1 MKKLLFLLLLLSNLI
16 LIAQNKVEKPKL
28 VIIHNEQIVSMET
41 LQDYAKQG
49 RLKAMNKGVS
59 QAKRDALYAIHGD
72 KIGDKEFIT
81 VIELR
86 TEEEMA
92 EMKRIAPSK
101 TKKPKKEGKELYL
114 DKGDKAFDFNV
125 KMIDDSEVQLSD
137 LKGKVVLLN
146 FWATWCGPCL
156 REFAEIPET
165 ILKPFGDK
173 DFVFIPIAIGQKKE
187 TVLKKMK
194 DLKKYGVEFNSG
206 YDTYSKIW
214 NEYATGGIPKNFL
227 IDKNGVI
234 QYTSKGYSEESL
246 ATIAKKIKQLLSEN

>member
-1 MKKLLFLLLLLSNLI
+1 
-16 LIAQNKVEKPKL
+16 
-28 VIIHNEQIVSMET
+28 MET

-59 QAKRDALYAIHGD
+59 QEKRDALYAIHGD

-86 TEEEMA
+86 NEEEMA
-92 EMKRIAPSK
+92 EMKRIAPLK
-101 TKKPKKEGKELYL
+101 TKTPKKEGKELYL
-114 DKGDKAFDFNV
+114 DKGDKAYNFKVN
-125 KMIDDSEVQLSD
+125 MIDDTEISLSD

-187 TVLKKMK
+187 TVVKKMK

-227 IDKNGVI
+227 IDQNGVI
-234 QYTSKGYSEESL
+234 QYTSKGFSEGSLDKIASEIESL
-246 ATIAKKIKQLLSEN
+246 LNDK